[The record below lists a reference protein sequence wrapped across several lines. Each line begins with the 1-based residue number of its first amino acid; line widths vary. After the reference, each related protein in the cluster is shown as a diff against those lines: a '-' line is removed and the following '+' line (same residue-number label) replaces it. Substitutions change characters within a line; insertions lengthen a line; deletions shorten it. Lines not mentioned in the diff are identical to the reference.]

1 MKMNGGN
8 QNGLVQHVKKAKESG
23 NAPCVR
29 RIFPSQ
35 LLGISIHVIQEVQ
48 LRRIQDSPIT
58 LSLPKEP

>member
-1 MKMNGGN
+1 MKMNGRN
-8 QNGLVQHVKKAKESG
+8 PSGLVQHVKKAKESG

-29 RIFPSQ
+29 RLFPNQ
-35 LLGISIHVIQEVQ
+35 LLGISIHVIPEVK